1 MATGE
6 PPRSSHG
13 PSFGQG
19 FGNVSTTWNGGIWG
33 TSAIGSGLRN
43 TTNET
48 ARIQGMTY
56 PQSVTIS
63 GVVAD
68 SHTLEERLASAGSN
82 EALTGSGSLLSTSE
96 SDGWNGRQRTPWPSM
111 DNTSSGVS
119 TTSTRRSGTSPKRR
133 QNSSQQPSQALPDS
147 SSSNPP
153 YFSITPA
160 PTHQSMLKVTQ
171 QQLPDLNSASYM
183 SARALEPNGIQRP
196 SRHNSDEGDRYAAR
210 LLALGNHDSGVSI
223 QPQRQ
228 QSQSSTSGGFNS
240 GGASRNGSLPP
251 SRNGVDSLSRYG
263 EDLQNTTYSRPTG
276 MSSTGH
282 NAQFKLSAE
291 AHAFSRFP
299 SAQNQRFGDM
309 TNPGAMNNMTG
320 DFAKMAV
327 AKENNPPHTGYGTSM
342 HSTFAGQGPSPYDF
356 PPQIDVSNSNASWD
370 TDEHGYSDF
379 QDGHVQNNVA
389 PFLPQASYRTSSL
402 NPSYPHS
409 PASSYG
415 RRNSQSPY
423 YSNDAAAPYAL
434 QHRPSLHGNLSAN
447 VPSGQAQLLD
457 RKLRGIQQ
465 EQHNYLLPQMNPV
478 HLRHPFPNPYD
489 FHPSHAIRV
498 NHLNQY
504 YPAPPVSN
512 LLPPVIPRGPAK
524 DQDSSHSTR
533 SACLEEFRT
542 NSKTNK
548 RYELKDIY
556 GHIVEFSGDQHG
568 SRFIQQKLE
577 TANSDEKDQAFRE
590 ILPNAMQLMQDVF
603 GNYVIQKFFEHGNQS
618 QKKILA
624 SQMKGHVLQLSL
636 QMYACR
642 VVQKA
647 LEHILTDQQASLIG
661 ELQKDKQVMRCVK
674 DQNGNH
680 VVQKAIERIPAEHIQ
695 FIVNA
700 FTGQV
705 HELSKHAYGC
715 RVIQRMLEHCV
726 EPTRSAVLQELHGC
740 AQYLIG
746 DQYGNYVTQHV
757 IEHGRE
763 QDRDRIITLV
773 TSNLINYSKHKFAS
787 NVVETCI
794 KFGNLEQRKKIV
806 GILTAVNDKGDSN
819 LQYLIRDQYCNY
831 VIQTL
836 ILELK
841 GAESDNFIE
850 VVKPQVVILKR
861 FNYSK
866 QVQAIE
872 QLLYNIIP
880 PAQPLPRST
889 NPVPPPIDTSAS
901 AAPTPP
907 LLTGDGQSPQ
917 SSSIPS
923 TNASCI
929 GGPAGSRKSSTS
941 NTVEVM
947 TPTST

>member
-1 MATGE
+1 M
-6 PPRSSHG
+6 
-13 PSFGQG
+13 
-19 FGNVSTTWNGGIWG
+19 
-33 TSAIGSGLRN
+33 
-43 TTNET
+43 
-48 ARIQGMTY
+48 
-56 PQSVTIS
+56 
-63 GVVAD
+63 
-68 SHTLEERLASAGSN
+68 
-82 EALTGSGSLLSTSE
+82 
-96 SDGWNGRQRTPWPSM
+96 
-111 DNTSSGVS
+111 
-119 TTSTRRSGTSPKRR
+119 RR
-133 QNSSQQPSQALPDS
+133 QNSSQQPSQTFIDP
-147 SSSNPP
+147 SSNNSP

-160 PTHQSMLKVTQ
+160 SSNQATLKTTQ
-171 QQLPDLNSASYM
+171 QHLADPINGLFS
-183 SARALEPNGIQRP
+183 SARAFEVNGLQRF
-196 SRHNSDEGDRYAAR
+196 SRQNSNEDDRHVAR
-210 LLALGNHDSGVSI
+210 SLALGNQDAGVAI
-223 QPQRQ
+223 YPQRQ
-228 QSQSSTSGGFNS
+228 QSQSSASGFNS
-240 GGASRNGSLPP
+240 GVASRNGSLPP
-251 SRNGVDSLSRYG
+251 SRNGIDPLLQFN
-263 EDLQNTTYSRPTG
+263 EDMQNTTYTHTTTPSNTG
-276 MSSTGH
+276 Q
-282 NAQFKLSAE
+282 NPRFKLSAQ
-291 AHAFSRFP
+291 AHTFSKHP
-299 SAQNQRFGDM
+299 SAHDQRF
-309 TNPGAMNNMTG
+309 TEQANPTIVNNMAE
-320 DFAKMAV
+320 DFTKMGIV
-327 AKENNPPHTGYGTSM
+327 KENHPQYSGYGRSVDSAFPIQDTAS
-342 HSTFAGQGPSPYDF
+342 YDF
-356 PPQIDVSNSNASWD
+356 QQQIDVNNPNAAWEI
-370 TDEHGYSDF
+370 DEQGYPAY
-379 QDGHVQNNVA
+379 QDRFAQNNVSA
-389 PFLPQASYRTSSL
+389 FLPASYRTSSL

-409 PASSYG
+409 PASSDG
-415 RRNSQSPY
+415 RQNSLSPY
-423 YSNDAAAPYAL
+423 YLSEGPSSYAL
-434 QHRPSLHGNLSAN
+434 QHRPPLHNNLNSN
-447 VPSGQAQLLD
+447 VPPGQAQLLD

-465 EQHNYLLPQMNPV
+465 EQHGYLVPHVNPI
-478 HLRHPFPNPYD
+478 HFRPPFANPYD
-489 FHPSHAIRV
+489 FHPSHALRV

-504 YPAPPVSN
+504 YPVPPIPN
-512 LLPPVIPRGPAK
+512 LLPPAVPRGPAK
-524 DQDSSHSTR
+524 EQENTHNTR
-533 SACLEEFRT
+533 SACLEEFRS

-590 ILPNAMQLMQDVF
+590 ILPNSMQLMTDVF

-624 SQMKGHVLQLSL
+624 NQMKGHVLQLSL
-636 QMYACR
+636 QMYGCR

-661 ELQKDKQVMRCVK
+661 ELQKDKQIMRCVK

-726 EPTRSAVLQELHGC
+726 EPTRSAILQELHGC

-763 QDRDRIITLV
+763 QDQDRIISLV

-794 KFGNLEQRKKIV
+794 KFGNMEQRKKIV
-806 GILTAVNDKGDSN
+806 AILTAVNDKGDSN

-836 ILELK
+836 ISELK
-841 GAESDNFIE
+841 GAEFDDFIE
-850 VVKPQVVILKR
+850 MVKPQLVILKR
-861 FNYSK
+861 FNYGK

-872 QLLYNIIP
+872 QLLCTILP
-880 PAQPLPRST
+880 PPQPRSRPT
-889 NPVPPPIDTSAS
+889 NLIPPPIDTSAS

-917 SSSIPS
+917 SISIPS
-923 TNASCI
+923 TNASSI
-929 GGPAGSRKSSTS
+929 RGPADSRKSSTS
-941 NTVEVM
+941 NAVEVM

>member
-1 MATGE
+1 MAVGE
-6 PPRSSHG
+6 QPRSSHG
-13 PSFGQG
+13 GSFVQG

-33 TSAIGSGLRN
+33 NTAIGSGLKN
-43 TTNET
+43 ASTDN
-48 ARIQGMTY
+48 ARIQ
-56 PQSVTIS
+56 
-63 GVVAD
+63 
-68 SHTLEERLASAGSN
+68 EERLATAGSN

-96 SDGWNGRQRTPWPSM
+96 SDGWNARQRTPWASI
-111 DNTSSGVS
+111 DNTSPGLSS
-119 TTSTRRSGTSPKRR
+119 ASTRRSGTSPMRR
-133 QNSSQQPSQALPDS
+133 QNSSQHPSQPFTDPS
-147 SSSNPP
+147 TSNSP
-153 YFSITPA
+153 YFSVTPA
-160 PTHQSMLKVTQ
+160 PSNQVALRPSQ
-171 QQLPDLNSASYM
+171 QHISDPKSGTLI
-183 SARALEPNGIQRP
+183 SARGFETNGIHRP
-196 SRHNSDEGDRYAAR
+196 SRHNSNEEDRYAASS
-210 LLALGNHDSGVSI
+210 LAFGNNDAGISI
-223 QPQRQ
+223 HPHRQ
-228 QSQSSTSGGFNS
+228 QSQSSTSGFNS
-240 GGASRNGSLPP
+240 GVASRSGSLPP
-251 SRNGVDSLSRYG
+251 SRNGVDPLLQYG
-263 EDLQNTTYSRPTG
+263 EESQNTSQLISNG
-276 MSSTGH
+276 STSNGQTP
-282 NAQFKLSAE
+282 QFKLSAQ
-291 AHAFSRFP
+291 ALSFARHPAAP
-299 SAQNQRFGDM
+299 SQKFTDLP
-309 TNPGAMNNMTG
+309 NPATMHNMIG
-320 DFAKMAV
+320 DFSKMNLAKDSQL
-327 AKENNPPHTGYGTSM
+327 PHSGYGLQM
-342 HSTFAGQGPSPYDF
+342 GSTFTGQGPPYDF
-356 PPQIDVSNSNASWD
+356 PTHNDGSSTNQAWD
-370 TDEHGYSDF
+370 ADESFPDF
-379 QDGHVQNNVA
+379 HDRFVHNNM
-389 PFLPQASYRTSSL
+389 LPLQSHTSYRSSAL

-409 PASSYG
+409 PASSDG

-423 YSNDAAAPYAL
+423 YSTDT
-434 QHRPSLHGNLSAN
+434 
-447 VPSGQAQLLD
+447 VPSYVSHNRQLLHNNTNSNLPHGQAQLLD

-465 EQHNYLLPQMNPV
+465 EQQGYLPPHNNTLNFRTSL
-478 HLRHPFPNPYD
+478 PNPYD
-489 FHPSHAIRV
+489 FHPQAALRMHP
-498 NHLNQY
+498 LNPY
-504 YPAPPVSN
+504 YPIPQVPN
-512 LLPPVIPRGPAK
+512 QLPPVIPRGPAK
-524 DQDSSHSTR
+524 DQDASHSTR
-533 SACLEEFRT
+533 SACLEDFRS

-556 GHIVEFSGDQHG
+556 GHVVEFSGDQHG

-590 ILPNAMQLMQDVF
+590 ILPNAMQLMTDVF

-618 QKKILA
+618 QKKVLA
-624 SQMKGHVLQLSL
+624 NQMKGHVLALSL
-636 QMYACR
+636 QMYGCR

-661 ELQKDKQVMRCVK
+661 ELQKDKQIMRCVK

-715 RVIQRMLEHCV
+715 RVIQRMLEHCI

-794 KFGNLEQRKKIV
+794 KFGNAEQRKKIV
-806 GILTAVNDKGDSN
+806 DILTAVNEKGDNN

-831 VIQTL
+831 VIQT
-836 ILELK
+836 ILSELK
-841 GAESDNFIE
+841 GTELDDFVEI
-850 VVKPQVVILKR
+850 VKPQLAILKR
-861 FNYSK
+861 FAYGK

-872 QLLYNIIP
+872 QLLYTIFPPSHPQQRPHNI
-880 PAQPLPRST
+880 
-889 NPVPPPIDTSAS
+889 VPPPIDTSAS

-917 SSSIPS
+917 SSSVPS
-923 TNASCI
+923 TNASSI
-929 GGPAGSRKSSTS
+929 GGPAESRKSSTS

>member
-43 TTNET
+43 SGNDN
-48 ARIQGMTY
+48 ARVQ
-56 PQSVTIS
+56 
-63 GVVAD
+63 
-68 SHTLEERLASAGSN
+68 EERLATAGSN

-119 TTSTRRSGTSPKRR
+119 TTGTRRSGTSPMRH
-133 QNSSQQPSQALPDS
+133 QNSSQQPSQVLPDS
-147 SSSNPP
+147 SSTNSP

-160 PTHQSMLKVTQ
+160 SAHHSMLKTTQ
-171 QQLPDLNSASYM
+171 QQLPDLNNASYM
-183 SARALEPNGIQRP
+183 SSRAFEPNGIQRQ
-196 SRHNSDEGDRYAAR
+196 SRHNSDEDDRYAAR
-210 LLALGNHDSGVSI
+210 LLALGNHDPGVSI

-228 QSQSSTSGGFNS
+228 QSQSSASGFNS
-240 GGASRNGSLPP
+240 GAASRNGSIPP
-251 SRNGVDSLSRYG
+251 SRNRVSRFG
-263 EDLQNTTYSRPTG
+263 EDMQNTTHPHTAGPSNTG
-276 MSSTGH
+276 Q
-282 NAQFKLSAE
+282 NAHFKLSAE

-299 SAQNQRFGDM
+299 NPQNQRFADL
-309 TNPGAMNNMTG
+309 TNPGIMNSMTG
-320 DFAKMAV
+320 DFAKMDV
-327 AKENNPPHTGYGTSM
+327 AKENHSSHAVYGTSQ
-342 HSTFAGQGPSPYDF
+342 SPTFTGQGLSPYDF
-356 PPQIDVSNSNASWD
+356 PPQVGVNNTNASWD
-370 TDEHGYSDF
+370 TDEHGYAEY
-379 QDGHVQNNVA
+379 QDRHAQNNSL
-389 PFLPQASYRTSSL
+389 PYLPQGPYRTSSL
-402 NPSYPHS
+402 NPSYPQS
-409 PASSYG
+409 PASSDG

-423 YSNDAAAPYAL
+423 YSNDAASSYAL
-434 QHRPSLHGNLSAN
+434 QHRSSLHGNVSGN

-465 EQHNYLLPQMNPV
+465 EQHNYLLPQMNPM
-478 HLRHPFPNPYD
+478 HFRHPFPHPYD
-489 FHPSHAIRV
+489 FHPSHAMRA

-504 YPAPPVSN
+504 YPVPPMSN
-512 LLPPVIPRGPAK
+512 LLPPVVPRGPAK

-618 QKKILA
+618 QKKVLA
-624 SQMKGHVLQLSL
+624 SQMKGHVLQLSV
-636 QMYACR
+636 QMYGCR

-705 HELSKHAYGC
+705 HELSRHAYGC

-726 EPTRSAVLQELHGC
+726 EPTRSAILQELHGC

-806 GILTAVNDKGDSN
+806 AILTAVNDKGESN
-819 LQYLIRDQYCNY
+819 LQHLIRDQYCNY

-866 QVQAIE
+866 QVQAME
-872 QLLYNIIP
+872 QLLYNILP
-880 PAQPLPRST
+880 PAQPQARPTHL
-889 NPVPPPIDTSAS
+889 VPAPIDTSAS

-923 TNASCI
+923 TNASCT
-929 GGPAGSRKSSTS
+929 GGLADSRKSSTS

>member
-1 MATGE
+1 MAVAE
-6 PPRSSHG
+6 PTKSSHG
-13 PSFGQG
+13 PSFAQG

-33 TSAIGSGLRN
+33 NSTLGSGLRN
-43 TTNET
+43 ATSDN
-48 ARIQGMTY
+48 ARIQ
-56 PQSVTIS
+56 
-63 GVVAD
+63 
-68 SHTLEERLASAGSN
+68 EEKLATAGSN
-82 EALTGSGSLLSTSE
+82 EAFTGSGSLLSTSE
-96 SDGWNGRQRTPWPSM
+96 SDGWNGRQRTQWPSI
-111 DNTSSGVS
+111 DKTSSGAS
-119 TTSTRRSGTSPKRR
+119 TTSTKRSGTSPMRR
-133 QNSSQQPSQALPDS
+133 QNSSQQPSQSFIDP
-147 SSSNPP
+147 SSNNSP

-160 PTHQSMLKVTQ
+160 SSNQGGIKPTQYHRADPNNTVFTSAHAFETKALQRSSRQ
-171 QQLPDLNSASYM
+171 NSN
-183 SARALEPNGIQRP
+183 E
-196 SRHNSDEGDRYAAR
+196 DDRYVGR
-210 LLALGNHDSGVSI
+210 SLALGSQDAGVAI
-223 QPQRQ
+223 YPQRQ
-228 QSQSSTSGGFNS
+228 QSQSSASGFNS
-240 GGASRNGSLPP
+240 GVASRNGSLPP
-251 SRNGVDSLSRYG
+251 SRNGVDPLLQFQ
-263 EDLQNTTYSRPTG
+263 EDMQNAAYTHATASSNTG
-276 MSSTGH
+276 
-282 NAQFKLSAE
+282 QIPRFKLSAQ
-291 AHAFSRFP
+291 AHAFSKHP
-299 SAQNQRFGDM
+299 SAQPQRFADP
-309 TNPGAMNNMTG
+309 TNSTIMNNVAG
-320 DFAKMAV
+320 DFAKMAIG
-327 AKENNPPHTGYGTSM
+327 KENHPQYSGYATPMDPAFHAEGS
-342 HSTFAGQGPSPYDF
+342 SSYDF
-356 PPQIDVSNSNASWD
+356 QQQIDVGNTNAPW
-370 TDEHGYSDF
+370 EIAEQGYSDY
-379 QDGHVQNNVA
+379 QDRFGQSNMPA
-389 PFLPQASYRTSSL
+389 FLPAGSYRTSSL

-409 PASSYG
+409 PASSDG

-423 YSNDAAAPYAL
+423 YLSEGASSYAF
-434 QHRPSLHGNLSAN
+434 QHRPPLHSTLNGNA
-447 VPSGQAQLLD
+447 PPGQAQLLD

-465 EQHNYLLPQMNPV
+465 EQHSYLLPQVNPI
-478 HLRHPFPNPYD
+478 HFRPPFPNPYD

-498 NHLNQY
+498 DHLNQY
-504 YPAPPVSN
+504 YPVPPISN
-512 LLPPVIPRGPAK
+512 LLPPVVPRGPAK
-524 DQDSSHSTR
+524 EQDSHHSTR
-533 SACLEEFRT
+533 SACLEEFRS

-556 GHIVEFSGDQHG
+556 GHVVEFSGDQHG

-590 ILPNAMQLMQDVF
+590 ILPNSMQLMTDVF

-618 QKKILA
+618 QKKTLA
-624 SQMKGHVLQLSL
+624 NQMKGHVLQLSL
-636 QMYACR
+636 QMYGCR

-661 ELQKDKQVMRCVK
+661 ELQKDKQIMRCVK

-726 EPTRSAVLQELHGC
+726 EPTRSAILQELHGC

-763 QDRDRIITLV
+763 QDQDRIISLV

-794 KFGNLEQRKKIV
+794 KFGNPEQRKTIV
-806 GILTAVNDKGDSN
+806 SILTAVNDKGDSN

-841 GAESDNFIE
+841 GAEFDDFIE
-850 VVKPQVVILKR
+850 MVKPQLVILKR
-861 FNYSK
+861 FNYGK

-872 QLLYNIIP
+872 QLLYNILP
-880 PAQPLPRST
+880 PPQPQSRHT
-889 NPVPPPIDTSAS
+889 NLLPPPIDTSAS

-923 TNASCI
+923 TNASSI
-929 GGPAGSRKSSTS
+929 RGPADSRKSSTS